1 MKTFCLRTDIKS
13 CTGALQVQIWEDGP
27 HPLSEDPGGLHAQK
41 AGGCHQKGWQ
51 HIQVLVQMLYIK
63 CFNFICSKN
72 VKINMCGQFLLRRLY
87 FTTKELAQQSSIN
100 TNNYKRIGTVYDR
113 SGNLA
118 EN

>member
-1 MKTFCLRTDIKS
+1 
-13 CTGALQVQIWEDGP
+13 
-27 HPLSEDPGGLHAQK
+27 
-41 AGGCHQKGWQ
+41 
-51 HIQVLVQMLYIK
+51 
-63 CFNFICSKN
+63 
-72 VKINMCGQFLLRRLY
+72 MCGQFLLRRLY